1 MPLPDELHHGRRF
14 DEYAAG
20 YDAPENVCRVR
31 QAVREKAAE
40 LIGDRCPLAV
50 IDVGCG
56 TGSLLC
62 EVAPTIQAGIGLD
75 VSREML
81 AVAGQ
86 KAIAA
91 GRTNLEFRFGS
102 FTDLSSPEF
111 RSDLPE
117 AEVVV
122 STYAMHHLPAD
133 EKRRTLEAMTTLL
146 VPGGAIVLGDL
157 MFFDPPEEH
166 RESFDEA
173 GYGPEHDQPE
183 TVETLQQWA
192 EELECSAELYRIHP
206 LAGVVEMEKA

>member
-1 MPLPDELHHGRRF
+1 MPLPDELHHGHRF
-14 DEYAAG
+14 DEFAAG
-20 YDAPENVCRVR
+20 YDAPENDCPARTEVR
-31 QAVREKAAE
+31 QKAEQVVAS
-40 LIGDRCPLAV
+40 RSPRVV

-62 EVAPTIQAGIGLD
+62 GVAPMLQRGIGLD

-81 AVAGQ
+81 AVASR
-86 KAIAA
+86 KATAA
-91 GRTNLEFRFGS
+91 GHGHLEFRFGS
-102 FTDLSSPEF
+102 FTDLSQPAF

-117 AEVVV
+117 TDVIV
-122 STYAMHHLPAD
+122 STYAMHHLPAE
-133 EKRRTLEAMTTLL
+133 EKRKTLEAMTGLL

-157 MFFDPPEEH
+157 MFFEPPEQH

-192 EELECSAELYRIHP
+192 EELGCTAEPHRIHP
-206 LAGVVEMEKA
+206 LAGVVVMEKV